1 MKLLDTNIVSLI
13 LKGDPRVCAVLV
25 KQPMHELCISS
36 VTEGE
41 LAFGLAK
48 RGHPAVLTRRVQEFL
63 LRVDALPWDRPAAQ
77 AYGELR
83 ARTQAAGTTLSPL
96 DLMIAAHAQALGATL
111 VTADR
116 AFARAGVSVE
126 DWTA

>member
-25 KQPMHELCISS
+25 KQPMYELCISS

-63 LRVDALPWDRPAAQ
+63 LRVDALPFLLTTVGGNGVPLEA
-77 AYGELR
+77 
-83 ARTQAAGTTLSPL
+83 TQCGL
-96 DLMIAAHAQALGATL
+96 
-111 VTADR
+111 ADR
-116 AFARAGVSVE
+116 KSVV
-126 DWTA
+126 